1 MIEILNIDNKYRLS
15 LFELIR
21 AYLPEKEFS
30 EDNVVLEKFEDKLR
44 LSFDGKIFE
53 REIISNDFSFQS
65 KKFIFESLKDITK
78 SSTKWGV
85 LTGVRPTK
93 YAYNLYKEFGEE
105 KAFKSLVDQKLIT
118 LAGAKDLIEI
128 AKLQDKI
135 ISENKNSYSVYVHIP
150 FCPSKCSYCSFI
162 TYTNHADF
170 FEPYTDAVV
179 REIESFE
186 TVKGSPT
193 SIYIG
198 GGTPTTIGVKNLE
211 RIIKSLKNKFYAAK
225 ELTVECGR
233 PEELNREMLLML
245 KNIGVNRISINPQ
258 SFNDKTLIAA
268 NRNHTVL
275 DIYKSYDLA
284 RVTGFDVIN
293 MDLIIGL
300 PGEGEE
306 EILHSIDE
314 ALRLNPENITTH
326 TLAIKNGSDFIQ
338 NKLNVDIDLGKILEE
353 IETLMTVDY
362 EKYYLYRQKRI
373 AHNGENIGYAK
384 DKKYCLY
391 NIMMIEEAQEIYGF
405 GMGATS
411 KIHKDGKLITK
422 ANYRDLNLY
431 LKKVNS

>member
-30 EDNVVLEKFEDKLR
+30 DDKVILDKIEDKLR
-44 LSFDGKIFE
+44 LSFNGKIFE
-53 REIISNDFSFQS
+53 REVKSKDFSFKS

-78 SSTKWGV
+78 ASTKWGI

-93 YAYNLYKEFGEE
+93 YAYNLYKDFGEE
-105 KAFKSLVDQKLIT
+105 KAFKLLVEERLIT
-118 LAGAKDLIEI
+118 QAGAKDLIEI
-128 AKLQDKI
+128 VKLQDKI
-135 ISENKNSYSVYVHIP
+135 ISENKNSYSAYVHIP

-162 TYTNHADF
+162 TYTNHGEYF
-170 FEPYTDAVV
+170 KLYTDAVV

-186 TVKGSPT
+186 TVKERST

-198 GGTPTTIGVKNLE
+198 GGTPTTIGAKNLE
-211 RIIKSLKNKFYAAK
+211 RIIISLKNKFNEPK
-225 ELTVECGR
+225 EFTVECGR

-245 KNIGVNRISINPQ
+245 KNTGVNRISINPQ
-258 SFNDKTLIAA
+258 SFNYQTLILA
-268 NRNHTVL
+268 NRNHTL
-275 DIYKSYDLA
+275 NDIYNSYNLA
-284 RVTGFDVIN
+284 RQIGFDVIN

-300 PGEGEE
+300 PGEGEK

-314 ALRLNPENITTH
+314 VLRLNPENITIH

-338 NKLNVDIDLGKILEE
+338 DKLNVDIDLEKISGE
-353 IETLMTVDY
+353 IEALMTADY

-411 KIHKDGKLITK
+411 KIFKDEKLITK
-422 ANYRDLNLY
+422 SNYRDLKLY

>member
-30 EDNVVLEKFEDKLR
+30 EDKVVLEKFEDKLR
-44 LSFDGKIFE
+44 FCFDDKIFV
-53 REIISNDFSFQS
+53 REIKLKDFSFES

-78 SSTKWGV
+78 ASTKWGV

-93 YAYNLYKEFGEE
+93 YAYNLYKDLGEE
-105 KAFKSLVDQKLIT
+105 KAFKSLVEERQIT
-118 LAGAKDLIEI
+118 PTGAKDLIEI
-128 AKLQDKI
+128 AKLQDRI
-135 ISENKNSYSVYVHIP
+135 IAENKNSYSVYVHIP
-150 FCPSKCSYCSFI
+150 FCPSKCGYCSFI
-162 TYTNHADF
+162 TYTDHKDYF
-170 FEPYTDAVV
+170 KPYTDAVV

-186 TVKGSPT
+186 TVKESPT

-211 RIIKSLKNKFYAAK
+211 RIIIYLKNKFYGAK
-225 ELTVECGR
+225 EFTVECGR

-258 SFNDKTLIAA
+258 SFNDKTLIVAK
-268 NRNHTVL
+268 RNHTVS

-284 RVTGFDVIN
+284 RGIGFDVIN

-306 EILHSIDE
+306 EILYSIDE
-314 ALRLNPENITTH
+314 VLKLNPENITIH

-338 NKLNVDIDLGKILEE
+338 NKLNVEIDLEKITGK
-353 IETLMTVDY
+353 IETLMTADY

-411 KIHKDGKLITK
+411 KILKDGKLITK

>member
-30 EDNVVLEKFEDKLR
+30 EDKVVLEKFEDKLR
-44 LSFDGKIFE
+44 FCFDDKIFE
-53 REIISNDFSFQS
+53 REIKLKDFSFES
-65 KKFIFESLKDITK
+65 KKFIFESLKDITNA
-78 SSTKWGV
+78 SAKWGV

-93 YAYNLYKEFGEE
+93 YAYNLYKNLGEE
-105 KAFKSLVDQKLIT
+105 KAFKSLVEERLIT
-118 LAGAKDLIEI
+118 PAGAKDLIEI
-128 AKLQDKI
+128 AKLQDRI
-135 ISENKNSYSVYVHIP
+135 IAENKNSYSVYVHIP
-150 FCPSKCSYCSFI
+150 FCPSKCGYCSFI
-162 TYTNHADF
+162 TYTDHKDYF
-170 FEPYTDAVV
+170 KPYTDAVV

-186 TVKGSPT
+186 TVKESPS

-211 RIIKSLKNKFYAAK
+211 RIIISLKNKFYGAK
-225 ELTVECGR
+225 EFTVECGR

-268 NRNHTVL
+268 KRNHTVS

-284 RVTGFDVIN
+284 RGIGFDVIN

-306 EILHSIDE
+306 EILYSIDE
-314 ALRLNPENITTH
+314 VLKLNPENITIH

-338 NKLNVDIDLGKILEE
+338 NKLNVVIDVEKITGKIED
-353 IETLMTVDY
+353 LMTADY

-411 KIHKDGKLITK
+411 KILKDGKLITK

>member
-1 MIEILNIDNKYRLS
+1 MIEISNIDNKYRLS

-30 EDNVVLEKFEDKLR
+30 NDKVVLDKIGDKLR

-53 REIISNDFSFQS
+53 KEIKSKDFSFES
-65 KKFIFESLKDITK
+65 KKFIFESLKDITNA
-78 SSTKWGV
+78 STKWGV

-93 YAYNLYKEFGEE
+93 YAYNLYKDFGEE
-105 KAFKSLVDQKLIT
+105 KAFKSLVEERLIT
-118 LAGAKDLIEI
+118 PEGAKDLIEI
-128 AKLQDKI
+128 AKLHDKI

-150 FCPSKCSYCSFI
+150 FCPSKCSYCSFV
-162 TYTNHADF
+162 TYINHGDYF
-170 FEPYTDAVV
+170 KPYADAVV
-179 REIESFE
+179 REIENFE
-186 TVKGSPT
+186 TVKGIPT

-198 GGTPTTIGVKNLE
+198 GGTPTTIGINNLE
-211 RIIKSLKNKFYAAK
+211 RIIVSLNNKFNRAK
-225 ELTVECGR
+225 EFTVECGR

-245 KNIGVNRISINPQ
+245 KNSGVTRISINPQ
-258 SFNDKTLIAA
+258 SFNESTLINI
-268 NRNHTVL
+268 NRNHSVA
-275 DIYKSYDLA
+275 DIYKSYELA
-284 RVTGFDVIN
+284 REIGFDVIN

-306 EILHSIDE
+306 EILYSIDE
-314 ALRLNPENITTH
+314 VLRLNPENITIH
-326 TLAIKNGSDFIQ
+326 TLAIKNGSDFLQ
-338 NKLNVDIDLGKILEE
+338 NRLNINYNLEQITDE
-353 IETLMTVDY
+353 IETLMTKNY

-373 AHNGENIGYAK
+373 AYNGENIGYAK

-411 KIHKDGKLITK
+411 KILKDGKLITK